1 LRLQEAVMGKDLR
14 VIEIGEGWAVRREGQ
29 LTLLSTHD
37 SQQEAEHAALKAAK
51 KDGVGVLVQ
60 GRDGRY
66 RRTLPM
72 GTTPEVKPRQP
83 GGKSGAKPAA
93 KATQATANRR

>member
-1 LRLQEAVMGKDLR
+1 MGKDLR

-37 SQQEAEHAALKAAK
+37 SQQEAEHAALKVAK

-72 GTTPEVKPRQP
+72 GTTPDVKPRLP
-83 GGKSGAKPAA
+83 GSKTAGKQAAKPA
-93 KATQATANRR
+93 QAAANRGR